1 MSVRILHLADLHLGA
16 AFPSMGERGAERTRD
31 FLSAFQRA
39 VEFAASPE
47 RPVDLVAIAGDL
59 FDTHDPEEGLVFQVE
74 SCFERLSK
82 GNVPVV
88 LVPGTHDAYSY
99 RRSIYRR
106 VRLPEGVH
114 LIAEP
119 RLSPGPRLTVQGE
132 TVQLYGIAYDP
143 AVSARPL
150 AEFARQGVAD
160 YHVGVL
166 HGALQ
171 DSPTWKI
178 RPSDL
183 PIERSEIASSGLNY
197 LALGHYHNFVEVREG
212 GSVAVYPGTLEG
224 RKFGEEGA
232 RYLLVAT
239 LSGGNVSLQRKPW
252 NTRTLSQVTI
262 DFMNAAIHDERRLLE
277 RIGAF
282 AGEREIVRVRL
293 EGAADFAF
301 ESERVRG
308 SIRERFF
315 HLEVDDRTYLMD
327 KALLGQFKDEATI
340 RGAFVRRTLDRLSKA
355 ATQEEKET
363 VTLALR
369 LGLAEFQNPRHAV

>member
-16 AFPSMGERGAERTRD
+16 AFPSMGERGPERTRD
-31 FLSAFQRA
+31 FLGAFQRA

-47 RPVDLVAIAGDL
+47 RPVDLVVIAGDL

-74 SCFERLSK
+74 SGFERLAK
-82 GNVPVV
+82 GNVPGV

-106 VRLPEGVH
+106 IRLPEGIH

-119 RLSPGPRLTVQGE
+119 RLAPGPRLTIRGE

-143 AVSARPL
+143 SVSARPL
-150 AEFARQGVAD
+150 GEFTRGGVAD

-224 RKFGEEGA
+224 RKFGEDGA

-239 LSGGNVSLQRKPW
+239 LSGGNVALERKPW
-252 NTRTLSQVTI
+252 NARTLSQVAV
-262 DFMNAAIHDERRLLE
+262 DFTNAAIHDERRLLE
-277 RIGAF
+277 RLGAF
-282 AGEREIVRVRL
+282 AGEQEIVRVRL

-308 SIRERFF
+308 SIRDRFF

-327 KALLGQFKDEATI
+327 TALLDQFKNEATI

-355 ATQEEKET
+355 ATQQEKET

>member
-16 AFPSMGERGAERTRD
+16 AFPSMGDRGPERTRD
-31 FLSAFQRA
+31 FLDAFQRA
-39 VEFAASPE
+39 IEFAVSPE
-47 RPVDLVAIAGDL
+47 RPVDLVAVAGDL
-59 FDTHDPEEGLVFQVE
+59 FDTHDPDESLVFQVE
-74 SCFERLSK
+74 SCLERLSK
-82 GNVPVV
+82 ANVPAV
-88 LVPGTHDAYSY
+88 LVPGTHDAFSY

-106 VRLPEGVH
+106 LRLPEGTY
-114 LIAEP
+114 LLAEP
-119 RLSPGPRLTVQGE
+119 RLAPGPRLTIKDE
-132 TVQLYGIAYDP
+132 TVQLYGVAYDP

-150 AEFARQGVAD
+150 SEFARNGIAD
-160 YHVGVL
+160 YHVGIL

-178 RPSDL
+178 RASDL
-183 PIERSEIASSGLNY
+183 PIDRSEIAASGLNY

-239 LSGGNVSLQRKPW
+239 LSQGSASLERKPW
-252 NTRTLSQVTI
+252 NNRTLSQVSM
-262 DFMNAAIHDERRLLE
+262 DFMSAAIHDERRLLE
-277 RIGAF
+277 RLTAF

-301 ESERVRG
+301 EAERIRG

-315 HLEVDDRTYLMD
+315 HLELDDRTYLMD
-327 KALLGQFKDEATI
+327 AALLGQFKDEATI
-340 RGAFVRRTLDRLSKA
+340 RGAFVRRMVDRLSQA
-355 ATQEEKET
+355 GTPQEKET

-369 LGLAEFQNPRHAV
+369 LGLSEFQNPRHAV

>member
-16 AFPSMGERGAERTRD
+16 AFPSMGERGPERARD
-31 FLSAFQRA
+31 FLGAFQRA
-39 VEFAASPE
+39 VEFAVSPE
-47 RPVDLVAIAGDL
+47 HPVDIVAIAGDL

-74 SCFERLSK
+74 SCLERLSK
-82 GNVPVV
+82 GNIPVA
-88 LVPGTHDAYSY
+88 LVPGTHDAFSY

-106 VRLPEGVH
+106 MRLPDGVH
-114 LIAEP
+114 LMTGP
-119 RLSPGPRLTVQGE
+119 RLAPGPRLTLQGE

-143 AVSARPL
+143 AVSVRPL
-150 AEFARQGVAD
+150 AEFARNGVAD

-171 DSPTWKI
+171 DNPAWKI

-183 PIERSEIASSGLNY
+183 PIERSEIAASGLNY

-224 RKFGEEGA
+224 RKFGEDGP
-232 RYLLVAT
+232 RHLLLAT
-239 LSGGNVSLQRKPW
+239 LSGGNVSLERRPW

-262 DFMNAAIHDERRLLE
+262 DLMNAAIHDERGLLE
-277 RIGAF
+277 RLGAF

-301 ESERVRG
+301 ESERICG
-308 SIRERFF
+308 SIRDRFF

-327 KALLGQFKDEATI
+327 TALLGQFKDEATI

-355 ATQEEKET
+355 ATQQEKET

>member
-16 AFPSMGERGAERTRD
+16 AFPSMGERGTERTRD

-59 FDTHDPEEGLVFQVE
+59 FDTHDPEEGLAFQVE
-74 SCFERLSK
+74 SCLERLSK

-114 LIAEP
+114 LITEP
-119 RLSPGPRLTVQGE
+119 HLAPGPRLTIQGE

-150 AEFARQGVAD
+150 AEFSRHGVAD

-224 RKFGEEGA
+224 RKFGEDGA

-239 LSGGNVSLQRKPW
+239 LSGGSVSLERKPW

-277 RIGAF
+277 RLGAF

-301 ESERVRG
+301 ESERICG
-308 SIRERFF
+308 SIRDRFF

-327 KALLGQFKDEATI
+327 TALLGQFKDEATI

-355 ATQEEKET
+355 STQQEKET

-369 LGLAEFQNPRHAV
+369 VGLAEFQNPRHAV

>member
-1 MSVRILHLADLHLGA
+1 MSIRILHLADLHLGA
-16 AFPSMGERGAERTRD
+16 AFPSMGDHGPERTRD
-31 FLSAFQRA
+31 FLGAFQRA
-39 VEFAASPE
+39 VEFAVSPGH
-47 RPVDLVAIAGDL
+47 PVDLVVIAGDL
-59 FDTHDPEEGLVFQVE
+59 FDTHDPDESLVFQVE

-82 GNVPVV
+82 ANIPVA

-106 VRLPEGVH
+106 IRLQEGAY
-114 LIAEP
+114 LMAEP
-119 RLSPGPRLTVQGE
+119 RLAPGPRLSIQGE

-143 AVSARPL
+143 SVSARPL
-150 AEFARQGVAD
+150 AEFTRSGVAD
-160 YHVGVL
+160 YHVGIL

-183 PIERSEIASSGLNY
+183 PIERSEIAASGLNY

-224 RKFGEEGA
+224 RKFGEDGP

-239 LSGGNVSLQRKPW
+239 LSQGSVSLERKPW
-252 NTRTLSQVTI
+252 STRTLSQVTI
-262 DFMNAAIHDERRLLE
+262 DFMSAAIHDERRLTE
-277 RIGAF
+277 RLSAF
-282 AGEREIVRVRL
+282 AGDREIVRVRL

-301 ESERVRG
+301 EADRIASA
-308 SIRERFF
+308 IRDRFF
-315 HLEVDDRTYLMD
+315 HLELDDRTYLMD
-327 KALLGQFKDEATI
+327 AALLGQFKDEATI
-340 RGAFVRRTLDRLSKA
+340 RGAFVRRTLDRLSHAK
-355 ATQEEKET
+355 TQQEKET

>member
-16 AFPSMGERGAERTRD
+16 AFPTYGDHGPERTRD
-31 FLSAFQRA
+31 FLGAFQRA
-39 VEFAASPE
+39 VEFAVSPE
-47 RPVDLVAIAGDL
+47 RPVDLVVIAGDL
-59 FDTHDPEEGLVFQVE
+59 FDTHDPDESLAFQVE
-74 SCFERLSK
+74 SSFERLSK
-82 GNVPVV
+82 ASVPVA

-106 VRLPEGVH
+106 IRLPEGAH
-114 LIAEP
+114 LMAEP
-119 RLSPGPRLTVQGE
+119 RLAPGPRLTIRDE

-143 AVSARPL
+143 SVSARPL
-150 AEFARQGVAD
+150 AEFTRSGVAD

-212 GSVAVYPGTLEG
+212 ASVAVYPGTLEG
-224 RKFGEEGA
+224 RKFGEDGP
-232 RYLLVAT
+232 RHLLVAT
-239 LSGGNVSLQRKPW
+239 LSPGSVSLERKPW
-252 NTRTLSQVTI
+252 SARTLSQVTI
-262 DFMNAAIHDERRLLE
+262 DFVNAAIHDERRLTE
-277 RIGAF
+277 RLSAF
-282 AGEREIVRVRL
+282 AGDKEIVRVRL

-301 ESERVRG
+301 EADRIG
-308 SIRERFF
+308 SAIRDRFF
-315 HLEVDDRTYLMD
+315 HLELDDRTYLMD
-327 KALLGQFKDEATI
+327 AALLGQFKDEATI
-340 RGAFVRRTLDRLSKA
+340 RGAFVRRTLDRLSQA
-355 ATQEEKET
+355 RTQQEKET

>member
-239 LSGGNVSLQRKPW
+239 LSGGNVSLQRKLW

>member
-239 LSGGNVSLQRKPW
+239 LSGGNVSLERKPW
-252 NTRTLSQVTI
+252 NSRTLSQVTI